1 MNRCGECRGCQM
13 LSGPGCGNCAFCK
26 TSEYWLWLRG
36 VVFPSIMLSSTLTC
50 SFQATSAARTVAQQ
64 RRAQTASWCSR
75 APPTRRRGRRP
86 RTTQVVGRWR
96 RRRADVGSA
105 RAARWTSEDFVKCDR
120 LVDYTATYFETNYGA
135 IYDILKATYYKV
147 TCDLQCDI
155 HI

>member
-1 MNRCGECRGCQM
+1 MYGLPNALRTRMWQLCILQDKWVLALVWWLFPSVM
-13 LSGPGCGNCAFCK
+13 LS
-26 TSEYWLWLRG
+26 W
-36 VVFPSIMLSSTLTC
+36 TLTC
-50 SFQATSAARTVAQQ
+50 SFQATSAVRTVAQP
-64 RRAQTASWCSR
+64 RLARTASWCSR
-75 APPTRRRGRRP
+75 APRTQRQGRRR

-96 RRRADVGSA
+96 RRRADVESA